1 MKSKE
6 EVIAL
11 IRKLFNLGN
20 RDRNSSESEAEA
32 ALQKAQEL
40 LQKHDL
46 DMSEIV
52 VDESQEKVIN
62 IEVENE
68 IVFELKRSSMSSWEK
83 TLIIVIG
90 TATETNGYFN
100 KVYNGGGSIIWQ
112 VGYIGTEWDRSIAKE
127 LYLYLHEKIYRMSK
141 QFYGNDMPA
150 QRCFMEGFVMRLY
163 TRVKTQMDS
172 FKKEVVGNQK
182 YEMVL
187 FEKKNAIEKY
197 GKEILHL
204 RISKGRKGGGEWNP
218 FAYAHGQREAD
229 KVDLNVSKDLTHKGA

>member
-40 LQKHDL
+40 LQKHNL
-46 DMSEIV
+46 DMSEIAI
-52 VDESQEKVIN
+52 DNTQEKVVG
-62 IEVENE
+62 IEIENE

-83 TLIIVIG
+83 TLIVVIG

-100 KVYNGGGSIIWQ
+100 KVYRSGNSILWQ

-127 LYLYLHEKIYRMSK
+127 LYLYLHEKIYKMSK
-141 QFYGNDMPA
+141 QFYGSDMPS
-150 QRCFMEGFVMRLY
+150 QRCFMEGFVNRLY
-163 TRVKTQMDS
+163 HRVKEQIDS
-172 FKKEVVGNQK
+172 FKKETTGNQK
-182 YEMVL
+182 YEMVI

-197 GKEILHL
+197 GKDVLHL
-204 RISKGRKGGGEWNP
+204 RKSKARCSGGEWNGD
-218 FAYAHGQREAD
+218 AYRHGQREAE
-229 KVDLNVSKDLTHKGA
+229 KVDLGVSKDLTHRG

>member
-20 RDRNSSESEAEA
+20 KDRNSSEAEAEV

-46 DMSEIV
+46 EMSEV
-52 VDESQEKVIN
+52 MVDENQEKVIN
-62 IEVENE
+62 IEVANE
-68 IVFELKRSSMSSWEK
+68 IVFELKRSSMSGWEK
-83 TLIIVIG
+83 TLISVVG
-90 TATETNGYFN
+90 LATETNGYFN
-100 KVYNGGGSIIWQ
+100 KVYNGGGSILWQ

-127 LYLYLHEKIYRMSK
+127 LYLYLHDKIYRMSK

-150 QRCFMEGFVMRLY
+150 QRCFMEGFVNRLY
-163 TRVKTQMDS
+163 HRVKEQINK
-172 FKKEVVGNQK
+172 FKQEVNGNQK

-187 FEKKNAIEKY
+187 LDKKNAIEKY
-197 GKEILHL
+197 SKEVLHL
-204 RISKGRKGGGEWNP
+204 RTSHGRRGGGEWNP
-218 FAYAHGQREAD
+218 YAYRHGEREAD
-229 KVDLNVSKDLTHKGA
+229 KVDLTVGKDLTHGG